1 MEGRDRED
9 FDGGNESRGFTN
21 WEKQCIE
28 QLESQPDVDDRS
40 AIEKEQA
47 LQRLRNLFQ
56 NAATACAQLY
66 KERQNRSQTYD
77 RLWSPFQDTANTITL
92 LYKDG
97 ADAYKRGLDLGF
109 QSGYQKRSKD
119 VLSWA
124 KKKKRIILREEL
136 LSYLA
141 GRSPPRRN
149 HEARHTSSTT
159 LGSNSMVLPSGMDSD
174 ILETDAQY
182 YGTPLDT
189 FTVRPELNTAAYLS
203 AGGGLNSYH
212 SPRRRSHSDT
222 NFGDT
227 EVREGRKRSAC
238 STDIVMESPSHKR
251 NRYY

>member
-1 MEGRDRED
+1 M
-9 FDGGNESRGFTN
+9 
-21 WEKQCIE
+21 
-28 QLESQPDVDDRS
+28 
-40 AIEKEQA
+40 
-47 LQRLRNLFQ
+47 
-56 NAATACAQLY
+56 
-66 KERQNRSQTYD
+66 
-77 RLWSPFQDTANTITL
+77 
-92 LYKDG
+92 
-97 ADAYKRGLDLGF
+97 DLGF

-174 ILETDAQY
+174 ILDTDAQY
-182 YGTPLDT
+182 CGTPLDT